1 MVNDYRWVLGLID
14 QCYAAAT
21 EDNGWPEL
29 LGEVRKFLDCHGAT
43 LFFTDRELKPIDEFF
58 SDSVSPEAIASYQDH
73 FHTIDIRMQR
83 AIPASLN
90 KVVTD
95 RDLVDEETVRKHE
108 FYQDFLRLA
117 GHRFVASAMID
128 LEDGAFA
135 FCSMHRGLK
144 QEHVQS
150 DDLDKMRLILPHIK
164 RSLQLRRRF
173 RPVAT
178 VGASA
183 LDILDRF
190 HQAVFFIN
198 QDGRIAWQNMWASR
212 LLEQRDGLM
221 TNDGELRLLSPSAH
235 AELQGLVA
243 SAIQVRSR
251 PKGRPGGMMPIAR
264 PSLKRAYQVLVAPLR
279 RRPESASE
287 HGLLHEHA
295 GAVIFIVD
303 PEEEV
308 APSAEVLATLYNLTP
323 AEARLATA
331 LAAGNTLKAYAERY
345 RLSIHYVRWLL
356 KQVEGKTDTRR
367 IGDLTRLLVRQSGL
381 FIDMMQNKKEKKK

>member
-1 MVNDYRWVLGLID
+1 MINVTLQQRKTTVGLNYLAKCVNSSIVMAQPSSSPI
-14 QCYAAAT
+14 T
-21 EDNGWPEL
+21 
-29 LGEVRKFLDCHGAT
+29 
-43 LFFTDRELKPIDEFF
+43 ELKPIDEFF
-58 SDSVSPEAIASYQDH
+58 GNSVSPEAIASYRDH
-73 FHTIDIRMQR
+73 FHTVDIRMQR
-83 AIPASLN
+83 AIPDSLN
-90 KVVTD
+90 TVVTD

-108 FYQDFLRLA
+108 FYQDFLRPA
-117 GHRFVASAMID
+117 GHRFFVSAMID
-128 LEDGAFA
+128 LEDGVFA

-150 DDLDKMRLILPHIK
+150 DDLEKMALILPHIK

-198 QDGRIAWQNMWASR
+198 EDGRIAWQNMWASR
-212 LLEQRDGLM
+212 LLKQRDGLM
-221 TNDGELRLLSPSAH
+221 TSDGELRLLSPSAH